1 MSIDIC
7 VEVGLCEQPN
17 LDPFPDEGCPD
28 QEFERKAILGKP
40 EVVQIWGS
48 CKLRLRSAQVIDYDV
63 QHCNVSTP

>member
-28 QEFERKAILGKP
+28 QEAILGKP
-40 EVVQIWGS
+40 EVVQVWGS